1 MGDEPRVRISSTAV
15 TIIAWNAVAMA
26 TMDLIPFQIPE
37 ILFRFQIGVEKRKQ
51 ENNHQMK
58 TSSLEFC
65 TTLWK
70 WTVSE
75 QILWA
80 SPADFQ
86 GAKRKRK
93 RERERERERENARPS
108 IDNLSVHRQFVQSAN
123 PLWDVTDK
131 SIDIGLEDLL
141 CDIVVFLALVDW
153 TFQSSN
159 STVSKVQIQR
169 FSKLILGIF
178 FLLLP
183 PPPFFF
189 FSRKIWISS
198 FQISMKKIETNK

>member
-1 MGDEPRVRISSTAV
+1 MLFDDPCLHWKISFSLSFFLSFFLPFFPSWATFSVFPDYKWFFDSCITFVALCHHFKKKATMAMGDEPRVRISSTAV

-93 RERERERERENARPS
+93 RERERERERERKRQT
-108 IDNLSVHRQFVQSAN
+108 ID
-123 PLWDVTDK
+123 W
-131 SIDIGLEDLL
+131 
-141 CDIVVFLALVDW
+141 
-153 TFQSSN
+153 
-159 STVSKVQIQR
+159 
-169 FSKLILGIF
+169 
-178 FLLLP
+178 
-183 PPPFFF
+183 
-189 FSRKIWISS
+189 
-198 FQISMKKIETNK
+198 